1 MRKAALGLVVGLWA
15 MAGMAG
21 PPGSSGVCRAADSP
35 KAAPAPT
42 EGNLHFRNDAGSRFE
57 LMEARFSLD
66 GQDLPVVFT
75 HADRGQDLVVVA
87 EPLAPG
93 RHVVSTQLLYRIK
106 GRKVFTYMNS
116 YRFSV
121 RAEEVLTALPDRSA
135 TFTIIGAEKKGINTP
150 IDKTLKVNVET
161 SVAPPEP
168 GQAVS
173 SAGLPDSD
181 RDDLT
186 KE

>member
-1 MRKAALGLVVGLWA
+1 MRKAAFGLVVGLWT
-15 MAGMAG
+15 MTGMAG
-21 PPGSSGVCRAADSP
+21 PPGPTGVSRAADP
-35 KAAPAPT
+35 QQKTAAAT

-66 GQDLPVVFT
+66 GQDLPLVFT
-75 HADRGQDLVVVA
+75 HAEPGQDLVVVA

-106 GRKVFTYMNS
+106 GRKIFTYMNS

-121 RAEEVLTALPDRSA
+121 RSEEVLTALPDRSA
-135 TFTIIGAEKKGINTP
+135 TFTIVGAEKKGINTP

-161 SVAPPEP
+161 TVAPPEP
-168 GQAVS
+168 AQA
-173 SAGLPDSD
+173 AGTGLPGSD
-181 RDDLT
+181 RDDLS

>member
-1 MRKAALGLVVGLWA
+1 MRNAALGLLIGLWA
-15 MAGMAG
+15 MFGLAGR
-21 PPGSSGVCRAADSP
+21 SGVARAADTQNI
-35 KAAPAPT
+35 PAT

-66 GQDLPVVFT
+66 GTDLPLVIT
-75 HADRGQDLVVVA
+75 HADRGQDMVVVA

-93 RHVVSTQLLYRIK
+93 RHVVSTQLLYRSK
-106 GRKVFTYMNS
+106 GRKVFTYMNT

-121 RAEEVLTALPDRSA
+121 RSEEVLTALPDHTA
-135 TFTIIGAEKKGINTP
+135 TFTIVGTEKNGINTP

-161 SVAPPEP
+161 SVTPPEP
-168 GQAVS
+168 AQAVS
-173 SAGLPDSD
+173 PGPPDSE
-181 RDDLT
+181 RDDLS

>member
-1 MRKAALGLVVGLWA
+1 MRKAAFGLVVGLWT
-15 MAGMAG
+15 MTGMAG
-21 PPGSSGVCRAADSP
+21 PPGLTGVSTAADP
-35 KAAPAPT
+35 QQTTAAAA
-42 EGNLHFRNDAGSRFE
+42 GNLHFRNDAGSRFE

-66 GQDLPVVFT
+66 GQDLPLVFT
-75 HADRGQDLVVVA
+75 HADPGQDLVVVA

-121 RAEEVLTALPDRSA
+121 RSEEVLTALPDRSA
-135 TFTIIGAEKKGINTP
+135 TFTIVGAEKKGINTP

-168 GQAVS
+168 AQA
-173 SAGLPDSD
+173 AGTGLPGSG
-181 RDDLT
+181 RDDLS